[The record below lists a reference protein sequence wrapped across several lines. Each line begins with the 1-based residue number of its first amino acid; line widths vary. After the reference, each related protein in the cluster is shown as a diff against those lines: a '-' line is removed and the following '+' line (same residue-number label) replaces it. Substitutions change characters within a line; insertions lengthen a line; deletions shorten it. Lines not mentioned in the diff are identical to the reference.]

1 MIPPP
6 SPALISNKKSQNY
19 VKAAIAFV
27 CTSCKRQLL
36 FAILQLITFV
46 CTTAFDNFFMYRN
59 CPLFVHYLN
68 CQCLYWILQ
77 LRSIVWVVVIKNF
90 CMHYCNFWLTM
101 FVCAITIDIF
111 YTLMNLISCS
121 KSTTFIFTIVFM
133 TRLYSIH
140 YSNCQ
145 VLIMYYSVLI

>member
-1 MIPPP
+1 MFASTRLMWLRIRLR
-6 SPALISNKKSQNY
+6 SKKSQNC
-19 VKAAIAFV
+19 VEAAIAFV
-27 CTSCKRQLL
+27 CTGCKRQLL

-77 LRSIVWVVVIKNF
+77 LRSIVWVVVFKNF

-101 FVCAITIDIF
+101 FVCAITIDIL
-111 YTLMNLISCS
+111 YPLLNLISCLHLLNQLLLYVLL
-121 KSTTFIFTIVFM
+121 FFM
-133 TRLYSIH
+133 TR
-140 YSNCQ
+140 
-145 VLIMYYSVLI
+145 V